1 MENEQTVVERI
12 YEQLEAGNLEI
23 VLQTKD
29 LLLKLEQTDLKIQ
42 YEKGELNGL
51 YKSAALLTNGK

>member
-23 VLQTKD
+23 VMQLKD
-29 LLLKLEQTDLKIQ
+29 NYLSLERIDLKLE
-42 YEKGELNGL
+42 YEKGVLNTMYQSAILNG
-51 YKSAALLTNGK
+51 K